1 LVLATTLMG
10 AAAAALEDAP
20 DGVVDDEP
28 VDEVEPQ
35 AASTR
40 VVAARAPTA
49 AIQGRK
55 RGMEVL
61 RSLNGN
67 ENRFR

>member
-1 LVLATTLMG
+1 
-10 AAAAALEDAP
+10 
-20 DGVVDDEP
+20 
-28 VDEVEPQ
+28 VEPQ

-49 AIQGRK
+49 AIRGRK
-55 RGMEVL
+55 RGVMEVL
-61 RSLNGN
+61 QSLNGN